1 MRGNRRIFKWH
12 SVVPAIPPFR
22 PGTDAKASALAVKGN
37 VMKVHADVTRAVD
50 RSPDGPRIGAFFDFD
65 GTLIAGFSVTAFMK
79 EQLRRGDVAP
89 GQFLELMAAATN
101 FSLGN
106 LGFSGLMVASAK
118 LLRGVSE
125 QSYIEFGEEVYEKH
139 VARLIY
145 PESRALVEAHLL
157 KGHTVAIVSSATPYQ
172 VRPAARDF
180 KIKHVLCSELDVK
193 DGLFSGGVVEPLCWG
208 PGKVTAA
215 EKLAADHDID
225 LDQSFFYSDSH
236 EDVELLTRVG
246 HPQPLNPTAKLV
258 EIAERRG
265 WPIRRFGSRGRPRTS
280 DIIRSVLATGSI
292 IPSFAAG
299 LPIWALTGS
308 RREAQNFSLS
318 LFADTASALIG
329 LHLDIEGEHNLWIKR
344 PAVFVFNHQSK
355 ADVIIIAKLLRRN
368 IAGIGKKEIGD
379 IPVIGKIL
387 EFGGTVFIDRE
398 NAASALKAMA
408 PLVDVMRVDRKSVVI
423 APEGTRS
430 ITPNLGRFKKGA
442 FHLALQARVPIV
454 PIVIHNA
461 IDVAPK
467 GDFVFRRATVS
478 VKVLDPVD
486 TSDWQVSTI
495 GRHVAD
501 VRALYLEAL
510 GQTDLSSGE
519 PVEESPGGGEP
530 RPARARTRTAKPK
543 SSTRRRASANDR
555 SAGGAS

>member
-1 MRGNRRIFKWH
+1 MRGNRRIFKCYTG
-12 SVVPAIPPFR
+12 VPAAVPCRR
-22 PGTDAKASALAVKGN
+22 PTDATASALPVKGN
-37 VMKVHADVTRAVD
+37 VMKLHADVTKTVD
-50 RSPDGPRIGAFFDFD
+50 RSPDGPQVGAFFDFD

-125 QSYIEFGEEVYEKH
+125 QSYVEFGEEVYEKH

-145 PESRALVEAHLL
+145 PESRALVEAHFS

-172 VRPAARDF
+172 VRPAARDL
-180 KIKHVLCSELDVK
+180 KIKHVLCSELAVE
-193 DGLFSGGVVEPLCWG
+193 DGLFSGGVIEPLCWG

-215 EKLAADHDID
+215 EKLAAETDID

-236 EDVELLTRVG
+236 EDLDLLKRVG
-246 HPQPLNPTAKLV
+246 YPQPMNPTAKLV
-258 EIAERRG
+258 EVAERSG

-280 DIIRSVLATGSI
+280 DVIRSVLATGSI
-292 IPSFAAG
+292 IPSFVAG

-308 RREAQNFSLS
+308 KREAQNFSLS

-329 LHLDIEGEHNLWIKR
+329 LHLDIENEHNLWIKR

-355 ADVIIIAKLLRRN
+355 ADVVIIAKLLRRN
-368 IAGIGKKEIGD
+368 IAGIGKKEIGN
-379 IPVIGKIL
+379 IPVIGKIM

-398 NAASALKAMA
+398 NAANALKAMA
-408 PLVDVMRVDRKSVVI
+408 PLVDVMRVDGKSVVI

-442 FHLALQARVPIV
+442 FHLAMQARVPIV

-486 TSDWQVSTI
+486 TSDWRADTI
-495 GRHVAD
+495 SQHVAD
-501 VRALYLEAL
+501 VRALYLETL
-510 GQTDLSSGE
+510 GQTDLTLDEPGPDVPARGE
-519 PVEESPGGGEP
+519 PGENEVP
-530 RPARARTRTAKPK
+530 KRAAKPK
-543 SSTRRRASANDR
+543 SKTRRRASANGR
-555 SAGGAS
+555 TAGAS